1 MSPGRVEVSRV
12 SRVSAAAPDPSVQT
26 SLGRSTGQER
36 LKVLGLAAGVV
47 LLLGIYFGLKTSVT
61 ETARLL
67 PYQMLVRDLVTSD
80 QAMFAALQR
89 SLLDAEKARTITGR
103 WPEAPAVMSLPRTTP
118 GADASQVA
126 ATYSWKRS
134 AVGVVTHYV
143 GLPGEDVSAA
153 AWLIVIREPEP
164 GVPTDSAPN
173 DEEHH
178 RLADGTVLHVSIW
191 THRFGGQVD
200 PAFVP
205 QPEAAGWTQVL
216 TAPLNPLAQ
225 PFAPLSPG
233 ATTPKPAK

>member
-1 MSPGRVEVSRV
+1 MSPGRVPVS
-12 SRVSAAAPDPSVQT
+12 SLSPADSATSVPT
-26 SLGRSTGQER
+26 SLGRSAKQER
-36 LKVLGLAAGVV
+36 LKVLGLAGAVV

-61 ETARLL
+61 ESGRLL
-67 PYQMLVRDLVTSD
+67 PYQMLVRDLVSSE
-80 QAMFAALQR
+80 QAMFGTLKQ
-89 SLLDAEKARTITGR
+89 SLLDAERARTTTGR
-103 WPEAPAVMSLPRTTP
+103 WPEAPAVTSLPRTTP
-118 GADASQVA
+118 GADASPVPA
-126 ATYSWKRS
+126 VYSWKRS

-205 QPEAAGWTQVL
+205 QPEAAGWTQLL

-225 PFAPLSPG
+225 PFAPLSPA
-233 ATTPKPAK
+233 ATAQKPAK